1 MSKSK
6 KTSAAGAVA
15 VKAEKAEAAELAVF
29 TPDENTSVAVRVD
42 RAAGTLWLTQAEIS
56 ALFGVGQS
64 TVSEHL
70 KNAEVEEL
78 AGMSVYRN
86 FRYTAADGKSYTVKA
101 YNLDAVLS
109 VGYRVKS
116 PRGVEFRRW
125 ASCVLRE
132 RVVGAVAVPA
142 PVAAPALADRVAALE
157 RSVALL
163 ATIKAANAVLKRE
176 NAAIREENVRLVTH
190 AEEAAAVVQDVGR
203 IVTAAKDA
211 AATLAEAAKVTE
223 AAAVAYGFMRPAAS
237 ASPFRL
243 TI

>member
-6 KTSAAGAVA
+6 QTSAAGAVA

-29 TPDENTSVAVRVD
+29 APDENTSVAVRVD
-42 RAAGTLWLTQAEIS
+42 RVAGTLWLTSAEIA
-56 ALFGVGQS
+56 ALFGVSRQNI
-64 TVSEHL
+64 EHHL
-70 KNAEVEEL
+70 TNAQGEEL
-78 AGMSVYRN
+78 AGLSVCKEYLH
-86 FRYTAADGKSYTVKA
+86 TAADGKTYTVKA

-132 RVVGAVAVPA
+132 RVAGAVAVPA
-142 PVAAPALADRVAALE
+142 PVAAPALADRVASLE

-176 NAAIREENVRLVTH
+176 NAAIREENARLVTH